1 MEGKESPATLALRAP
16 PRPVTRLNRR
26 TLLLVVGAVATAI
39 LGATLWSL
47 QPTSKMTRDTRTELH
62 NVDRV
67 PHAEGL
73 AQLPTD
79 YGKLAARRP
88 AGPPV
93 LGEPLPGDLGGP
105 LLRAE
110 QQAAGAGSSAD
121 AARAERLSQ
130 EREAEDAAK
139 APLFFPTRK
148 RTDAS
153 TAASRP
159 DVASDTIDPN
169 VRQNG
174 EVSGSSASRLT
185 AQEQKLAFLDRGA
198 DQPTRSPHRL
208 QAPASPYQV
217 MAGTVI
223 AAALLTGINAD
234 LPGKVMANVTEPVYD
249 SATGRSLLIPQGSRL
264 LGEYDSQVVAG
275 QRRVLL
281 AWTRIIFPDTTS
293 LTLDRLPGVDA
304 AGYAGLEDGVDR
316 HWGQLLAGAALS
328 TLLGI
333 GAELAAPDRGSGQA
347 QVIVA
352 TRQGAQDSVNQ
363 VGQALTRRNVNTPPT
378 LTVRPGFPVRVIVAK
393 DLLLPPYHQ
402 LVLERSR

>member
-26 TLLLVVGAVATAI
+26 TLLVVVGVAATAI

-67 PHAEGL
+67 PHAEGSE
-73 AQLPTD
+73 QLPTD

-88 AGPPV
+88 AAPPL

-110 QQAAGAGSSAD
+110 QQAAGSGASTD

-139 APLFFPTRK
+139 ASLFFQTRK
-148 RTDAS
+148 RTDAVV
-153 TAASRP
+153 AAAQP
-159 DVASDTIDPN
+159 NVATNTIDPYA
-169 VRQNG
+169 RQG
-174 EVSGSSASRLT
+174 SDAMGSSSPLT
-185 AQEQKLAFLDRGA
+185 AQEQKVAFLDRGA
-198 DQPTRSPHRL
+198 DQQARSAHRL

-264 LGEYDSQVVAG
+264 LGEYDSQLVAG

-333 GAELAAPDRGSGQA
+333 GAELAAPDRGSGQG

-393 DLLLPPYHQ
+393 DLVLQPYHQ